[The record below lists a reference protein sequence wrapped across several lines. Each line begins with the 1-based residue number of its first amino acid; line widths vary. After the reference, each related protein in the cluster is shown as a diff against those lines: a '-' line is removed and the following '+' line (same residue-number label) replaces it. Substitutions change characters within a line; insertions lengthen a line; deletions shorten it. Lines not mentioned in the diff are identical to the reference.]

1 MQGVEF
7 MKKQKGI
14 NSFLIFISF
23 GLVLFTA
30 GILDAASFTQDEGPI
45 SINWSSARF
54 KTFGVANIEEKS
66 TEGIQQ
72 AEQRAMEQAYKNVQD
87 NLEGLYSVINKQENR
102 IDFNQLKPSIYL
114 AKTEYYDLNSVKV
127 IVEARMS
134 RLYKNESGF
143 LNSSRRYGVS
153 KNSGIIFLL
162 DSNVKPQP
170 IYSIYDETGKLLF
183 DKSYVYLSAFDYST
197 MGRWFK
203 GRAQNSS
210 DIDKLVGKNPKVIH
224 LNYKDGKFVTSFKEW
239 QELLNENAGLLADVK
254 IALVLE

>member
-1 MQGVEF
+1 

-14 NSFLIFISF
+14 NFFLIFISF
-23 GLVLFTA
+23 GLAFFTA
-30 GILDAASFTQDEGPI
+30 SVLNAASFTQDEGAI
-45 SINWSSARF
+45 NINWSTARF
-54 KTFGVANIEEKS
+54 KTFGVASIDEKT

-87 NLEGLYSVINKQENR
+87 NLEGLYSAINKQDNR

-143 LNSSRRYGVS
+143 LNPSRRYGAS

-162 DSNVKPQP
+162 DSSVKPQLM
-170 IYSIYDETGKLLF
+170 YSIYDETGKLLF

-203 GRAQNSS
+203 GRAQNSL
-210 DIDKLVGKNPKVIH
+210 DIDKLVGKNPKIIH
-224 LNYKDGKFVTSFKEW
+224 LSSKDGKLVASSKEW
-239 QELLNENAGLLADVK
+239 QEAVSENESLLADVK